1 MPMTPF
7 ASPPTPAVEDTHEPA
22 VETHNEYEG
31 VAAEDLPFSAGIPP
45 EKGMIGKINT
55 QIDERLIES
64 DQLRSR
70 KRRAGALSGMNVL
83 F

>member
-7 ASPPTPAVEDTHEPA
+7 ASPPTPAVEDTHEPVA
-22 VETHNEYEG
+22 ETHDEYEG

-55 QIDERLIES
+55 HKLTIGSLSQINCEVARDVS
-64 DQLRSR
+64 VHFQ
-70 KRRAGALSGMNVL
+70 G
-83 F
+83 